1 MDVQNLVPTL
11 ALSLRERKVDM
22 AKATSRARPQCV
34 VRLTPRY
41 SGRNSHGFWR
51 RVNALK
57 GKDWDAAYSMGVAL
71 QNHEQAV
78 LQFINELQFIND
90 KKSNT

>member
-1 MDVQNLVPTL
+1 
-11 ALSLRERKVDM
+11 M
-22 AKATSRARPQCV
+22 AKATSRARPQGV

-71 QNHEQAV
+71 QNHEQTV
-78 LQFINELQFIND
+78 LRFIND
-90 KKSNT
+90 KKSNTSRDARREMEET

>member
-1 MDVQNLVPTL
+1 
-11 ALSLRERKVDM
+11 M

-78 LQFINELQFIND
+78 LQFIND
-90 KKSNT
+90 KKSNMSREAR

>member
-1 MDVQNLVPTL
+1 
-11 ALSLRERKVDM
+11 M
-22 AKATSRARPQCV
+22 AKATSRARPQGV

-78 LQFINELQFIND
+78 LQFIND
-90 KKSNT
+90 KKSNGKDHA

>member
-1 MDVQNLVPTL
+1 MTT
-11 ALSLRERKVDM
+11 RKARVSRPVDGL
-22 AKATSRARPQCV
+22 

-51 RVNALK
+51 RVNSLK

-71 QNHEQAV
+71 QNHEHTV
-78 LQFINELQFIND
+78 LRFINAKPNASAQVSSEAR
-90 KKSNT
+90 

>member
-1 MDVQNLVPTL
+1 MT
-11 ALSLRERKVDM
+11 
-22 AKATSRARPQCV
+22 AKKASRGKARLHPL

-51 RVNALK
+51 RVNSLK

-71 QNHEQAV
+71 QNHEHTV
-78 LQFINELQFIND
+78 LQFINAKPNAPAEAAVSRRLQPDVGTD
-90 KKSNT
+90 KLKGD

>member
-1 MDVQNLVPTL
+1 MTM
-11 ALSLRERKVDM
+11 RKRAMSRPVDGL
-22 AKATSRARPQCV
+22 

-57 GKDWDAAYSMGVAL
+57 GKDWEAAYSMGCAL
-71 QNHEQAV
+71 QNHEHTV
-78 LQFINELQFIND
+78 LQFINAKPNAEAHVSATKEPIA
-90 KKSNT
+90 

>member
-1 MDVQNLVPTL
+1 MTTKKAWVSRP
-11 ALSLRERKVDM
+11 VDGF
-22 AKATSRARPQCV
+22 

-51 RVNALK
+51 RINALK

-71 QNHEQAV
+71 QNHEHTV
-78 LQFINELQFIND
+78 LQFINA
-90 KKSNT
+90 KKPNAALTGGVAVPSSGVVGSSDSEVQ

>member
-1 MDVQNLVPTL
+1 
-11 ALSLRERKVDM
+11 M
-22 AKATSRARPQCV
+22 AKATIRARPQGV

-71 QNHEQAV
+71 QNHEQTV
-78 LQFINELQFIND
+78 LRFIND
-90 KKSNT
+90 KKSNTSRDARREMEET

>member
-1 MDVQNLVPTL
+1 
-11 ALSLRERKVDM
+11 M
-22 AKATSRARPQCV
+22 AKATSRARPQGV

-51 RVNALK
+51 RVNALT

-71 QNHEQAV
+71 QNHEHTV
-78 LQFINELQFIND
+78 LQFINA
-90 KKSNT
+90 KKPNTKSEALGARQEETNE

>member
-1 MDVQNLVPTL
+1 
-11 ALSLRERKVDM
+11 M
-22 AKATSRARPQCV
+22 AKATSRARPQGV

-78 LQFINELQFIND
+78 LQFIND
-90 KKSNT
+90 KKSNPAGHILRSNNVHPVVGIPNSEEK

>member
-1 MDVQNLVPTL
+1 MKSKTRK
-11 ALSLRERKVDM
+11 AAGKASLD
-22 AKATSRARPQCV
+22 PL

-51 RVNALK
+51 RVNSLK

-71 QNHEQAV
+71 QNHEHTV
-78 LQFINELQFIND
+78 LRFINAKPNARGESASPRKETND
-90 KKSNT
+90 